1 MRYFIKVVV
10 DGADKARIEEEARRA
25 RLPVATWARQ
35 VLVREI
41 ERTGSEK

>member
-10 DGADKARIEEEARRA
+10 NGEDKARIEEEARKA

-35 VLVREI
+35 ILVREI
-41 ERTGSEK
+41 ERSGK